1 MFAFFETCCTFASL
15 INQKNMPQ
23 LKINGELREVTHYP
37 SFFKDQN
44 DKYWIV
50 AAPNLCLAVHSGGW
64 NSHVERYDSMVLN
77 KEDDFLTEVSAEE
90 VTTFAFASFNRAMER
105 FTIVFNQLQT
115 KPRKP
120 QNRMLEDIV

>member
-1 MFAFFETCCTFASL
+1 
-15 INQKNMPQ
+15 
-23 LKINGELREVTHYP
+23 
-37 SFFKDQN
+37 
-44 DKYWIV
+44 
-50 AAPNLCLAVHSGGW
+50 VHSGGW
-64 NSHVERYDSMVLN
+64 AAQVERYDSMVLS